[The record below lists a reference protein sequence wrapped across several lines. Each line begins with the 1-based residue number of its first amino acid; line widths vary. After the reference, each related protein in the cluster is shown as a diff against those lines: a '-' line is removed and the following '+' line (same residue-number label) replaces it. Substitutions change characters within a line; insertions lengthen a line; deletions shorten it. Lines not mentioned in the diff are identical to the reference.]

1 MPAEEEKH
9 FTLWLQKNFFSISV
23 IAECFTCCHCFLF
36 FSQNV
41 ICNRV
46 STNLQFIDPATLQSK
61 FSYQRCSFHAVM
73 FKQMQLPNG
82 RQQPQ
87 LLCQM
92 ILKRWGRGMGMV
104 GCFVDLRDPP
114 VHFYAMMFFLM
125 VHKYQFILVSGE
137 WNCKNQLC
145 CASCYL
151 FYYESVLLKPFN
163 L

>member
-1 MPAEEEKH
+1 MMPGEEEKH
-9 FTLWLQKNFFSISV
+9 FTLWLQKNFFQFQSLQSV
-23 IAECFTCCHCFLF
+23 WYYQYWTCCHCFLI

-61 FSYQRCSFHAVM
+61 FSYQSCSFHAVM

-92 ILKRWGRGMGMV
+92 ILKRWGKGMGRWRQIKSEADWSK
-104 GCFVDLRDPP
+104 CHR
-114 VHFYAMMFFLM
+114 
-125 VHKYQFILVSGE
+125 
-137 WNCKNQLC
+137 
-145 CASCYL
+145 SCQG
-151 FYYESVLLKPFN
+151 SAA
-163 L
+163 